1 MVMLWSFA
9 VLETTL
15 GGFGFGWTMV
25 GFWLFR
31 VYDFGWVVGIVFV
44 MVVS

>member
-1 MVMLWSFA
+1 MVLDL
-9 VLETTL
+9 V
-15 GGFGFGWTMV
+15 GWVMV

-44 MVVS
+44 MVAS